1 MFLAQAF
8 KIQNKVSAAAIDLLD
23 IAGLQVWLKRDTGIT
38 HSPVLGVAS
47 VSEWLD
53 QTTNNNDFSQSRDSD
68 KPRYTTGGKIAFDG
82 IDDNLQLGGE
92 LNLGTFT
99 ICIAMNPDET
109 GTLSNDSPLGK
120 GGNDVIK
127 MYRGG
132 DDERIALKANGVQSE
147 INPMSEAFPT
157 SQFLLTCI
165 RNAAGLF
172 IVRIN
177 GTQVGTVATDVTDLF
192 DILQIG
198 SGDISNTQFSG
209 TLNEFAIWNVELS
222 GSDLTNAETDIISRN
237 AI

>member
-8 KIQNKVSAAAIDLLD
+8 KIQNKVSTAAIDLLD

-38 HSPVLGVAS
+38 FNASGVS
-47 VSEWLD
+47 LWED
-53 QTTNNNDFSQSRDSD
+53 QTSNENDASQSRDSN
-68 KPRYTTGGKIAFDG
+68 KPSYTAGGKITFDG
-82 IDDNLQLGGE
+82 SNDTMLISE
-92 LNLGTFT
+92 INLGAFT
-99 ICIAMNPDET
+99 ICIALNPDET
-109 GTLSNDSPLGK
+109 GTLTNDAPLGRA
-120 GGNDVIK
+120 GNDIIK
-127 MYRGG
+127 MYRAG

-192 DILQIG
+192 DVTQIG
-198 SGDISNTQFSG
+198 SGDIAATQFSG
-209 TLNEFAIWNVELS
+209 NLNEFAIWNVELS